1 MDPEDLEPMPWRI
14 ESSLLYHAARS
25 GFIVAG
31 VLILAVGIGDMLAG
45 RSRIQDYRA
54 IIREMPPPEPHDPT
68 ALFPKA
74 SEAQE
79 QHAVAEAKIAFY
91 QLLFLA
97 GQLLAAGGVVLLA
110 IGAFQL
116 RQRSLGIAPSNGTF
130 H

>member
-1 MDPEDLEPMPWRI
+1 MDPEDLEPMAWRV
-14 ESSLLYHAARS
+14 ESSFLYQAARS

-31 VLILAVGIGDMLAG
+31 VLILAVGAVDMVAG
-45 RSRIQDYRA
+45 RSRIQEYRA
-54 IIREMPPPEPHDPT
+54 IIRESPPPEPHDPT

-79 QHAVAEAKIAFY
+79 QLAVAQAKLAFN

-116 RQRSLGIAPSNGTF
+116 RQRTLRIAPSSGTF

>member
-74 SEAQE
+74 SEAQVRQALSTVLCRCFTHTRMLRAIARYQKE
-79 QHAVAEAKIAFY
+79 VA
-91 QLLFLA
+91 
-97 GQLLAAGGVVLLA
+97 
-110 IGAFQL
+110 
-116 RQRSLGIAPSNGTF
+116 
-130 H
+130 